1 MAKTK
6 KEEKALK
13 EEAQKV
19 VDKLTEQE
27 LNSIT
32 TYIAD
37 QISEESNKRIAELEE
52 QLEKANSAVE
62 VANNE
67 AAKLSESLRVQIR
80 KTDGLAELITE
91 ITQSLGLVESNV
103 YKTAALFGV
112 RIGGKK

>member
-62 VANNE
+62 IANNE